1 MLYINR
7 TTCQGCAVCVD
18 TCPTGAIRL
27 DEKEGVATIDQ
38 ALCTECLA
46 CLDMCP
52 NGAVKRA
59 ESPELVLASEGE
71 IVEGQ
76 VIESQVMPASAS
88 SPLVAT
94 RQPVRLAT
102 LVGTALTFVG
112 NWLLPRA
119 ADALVET
126 IERRLT
132 RGTNSVP
139 SANPLR
145 SGSRPLSRQMGNG
158 RDGQGRQRRRR
169 RRGK

>member
-1 MLYINR
+1 
-7 TTCQGCAVCVD
+7 VCVD
-18 TCPTGAIRL
+18 TCPTGAISL

-38 ALCTECLA
+38 TLCTECLA
-46 CLDMCP
+46 CLDVCP
-52 NGAVKRA
+52 NGAVQRA
-59 ESPELVLASEGE
+59 ESPELVPASESE

-76 VIESQVMPASAS
+76 VIESQVRPVTAS

-94 RQPVRLAT
+94 RQAGRLAT
-102 LVGTALTFVG
+102 LAGAALTLVG

-119 ADALVET
+119 ADALVGT

-139 SANPLR
+139 SANPPR
-145 SGSRPLSRQMGNG
+145 SGSRSLSKQMGNRG
-158 RDGQGRQRRRR
+158 GGQGRQRRRR